1 MTWPPSSNWPMTLVE
16 PRPKFQEST
25 LQHVAGDCRRG
36 SEMLQVPSG
45 EQSEFPGL
53 GESEPLATASFP
65 FWVDDDKA

>member
-1 MTWPPSSNWPMTLVE
+1 MTWPLSSNWPTTLVE